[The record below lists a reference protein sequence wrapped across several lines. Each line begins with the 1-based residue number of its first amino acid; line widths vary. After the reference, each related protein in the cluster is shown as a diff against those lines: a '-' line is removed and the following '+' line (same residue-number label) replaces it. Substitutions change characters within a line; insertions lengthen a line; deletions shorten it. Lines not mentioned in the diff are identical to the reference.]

1 MVHEKAPPSSRPK
14 GGGWEKEDAKWITLD
29 WREKGGWLMV
39 GAVVPTP
46 LKEEREE
53 GKRAGAKT
61 VTGHLLVHW
70 GRFHKTIAVFC
81 AKMEISK
88 RSIQAYLLFFS
99 NGERMNQTVL

>member
-39 GAVVPTP
+39 DAVVPTP

-53 GKRAGAKT
+53 GREAC
-61 VTGHLLVHW
+61 
-70 GRFHKTIAVFC
+70 R
-81 AKMEISK
+81 
-88 RSIQAYLLFFS
+88 RQ
-99 NGERMNQTVL
+99 NGDWTSTSPVGKVS